1 MPDWNDIFTKDGKV
15 FLEPHS
21 DMERLSG
28 LFKKKNIQTILDLGC
43 GTGRHLIF
51 FSKKGF
57 DIFGLDGSLR
67 GIEIA
72 QQWLSEEGLKV
83 ETVCSK
89 IEDDFPFDDNSFDA
103 VISIQVIHHNLLKN
117 ILKTVKEIERVL
129 KEGGYLFVTFPYL
142 YVNSKNG
149 NWDLKR
155 VEKNTYLPQKG
166 KEKGLLHHYF
176 SSNEIEDIFKN
187 FEVIESYIDNTNH
200 RALLGIKK

>member
-21 DMERLSG
+21 DMERLSR

-43 GTGRHLIF
+43 GTGRHLIY

-57 DIFGLDGSLR
+57 DIFGLDCSLR

-72 QQWLSEEGLKV
+72 QKWLTEEGLKV
-83 ETVCSK
+83 EMVCSK
-89 IEDDFPFDDNSFDA
+89 IEDDFPFDDSFFDA

-129 KEGGYLFVTFPYL
+129 KKSGYLFLTFPYL
-142 YVNSKNG
+142 YVNSKSG

-155 VEKNTYLPQKG
+155 VEKNTYLPQNG

-176 SSNEIEDIFKN
+176 SLNEIEEIFKN
-187 FEVIESYIDNTNH
+187 FEVIENYIDNTNH